1 MEEKYS
7 QEVKGK
13 LVARSAW
20 WVRRPDHWGCES
32 ERASEPCCGMSSSL
46 SGRVTEAG
54 SDLTNVFSFHS
65 APLHLVLP
73 RLRPPQPP
81 KKKKKPP
88 QKTLRWCHSYA
99 KQACFQR
106 GECVC
111 ACVCERVCVCVCV
124 CMCCLSGWFHYLKDH
139 YTCLSTAKRPE
150 KN

>member
-1 MEEKYS
+1 MKEKHS

-32 ERASEPCCGMSSSL
+32 ESPVVECQVVWPGGWLKREVIWLMFPPFIALLSTSSSL
-46 SGRVTEAG
+46 PPAS
-54 SDLTNVFSFHS
+54 
-65 APLHLVLP
+65 VLP
-73 RLRPPQPP
+73 NRQ
-81 KKKKKPP
+81 KKKPP

-111 ACVCERVCVCVCV
+111 ACVCERLCVCVHV
-124 CMCCLSGWFHYLKDH
+124 LLERLIPLLEGPLHLPVNSQKTW
-139 YTCLSTAKRPE
+139 E
-150 KN
+150 KLAD